1 MRSFVVA
8 IFMPNLIIRWRVFGK
23 KEKTSWDESEIK
35 RKKKQKTLLSDV
47 TSHRDRKCLFYK
59 RRMCI
64 ISYYIMLICRVRD
77 CSCSSYDVMKLS
89 VWMKILTLFNFFFW
103 YIELNEWVL
112 VMMFWKF
119 VPIVIEF
126 VFIVGKCQF
135 SYSWMNFKNY
145 FSHGKFLAFSI
156 ISSTVWFNI

>member
-77 CSCSSYDVMKLS
+77 CSCSLYDVMKLS
-89 VWMKILTLFNFFFW
+89 VWMKILTLFNFFFLIYW
-103 YIELNEWVL
+103 IEWMGFGDDVL
-112 VMMFWKF
+112 KICSNCYWICFYCWEMSIFLLLD
-119 VPIVIEF
+119 EF
-126 VFIVGKCQF
+126 
-135 SYSWMNFKNY
+135 
-145 FSHGKFLAFSI
+145 
-156 ISSTVWFNI
+156 